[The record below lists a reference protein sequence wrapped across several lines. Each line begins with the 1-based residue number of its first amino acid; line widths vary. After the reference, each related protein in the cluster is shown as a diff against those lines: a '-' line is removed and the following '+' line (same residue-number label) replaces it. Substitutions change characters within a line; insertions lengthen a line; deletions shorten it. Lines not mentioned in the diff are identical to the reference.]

1 MATAKITT
9 LTCCIELALKAA
21 LRTAAD
27 REHRSSAN
35 MMEMLIRDDCREN
48 GITIQEPQTRSLD
61 DQRKP

>member
-9 LTCCIELALKAA
+9 LTCRIELALMEAP
-21 LRTAAD
+21 RTAAD
-27 REHRSSAN
+27 YEHRPSAN
-35 MMEMLIRDDCREN
+35 MMELLIRHDCKEN